1 MVAAPQRIREV
12 PGVERGL
19 MSHPWSDTGHEWL
32 DERSDASDADANAHV
47 QQRQRL
53 LSQLGETSWVGDKEQ
68 HPMIGLAANKEG
80 PDEVPLAAGRVAHL
94 YRGMSEGEFQE
105 AKSRGHIQSD
115 MRGTFD
121 IPGGEGTNA
130 GTEPGTAHSYM
141 PRKGTGRIV
150 KIAAHQDD
158 AWFESDTDNYA
169 RSRQPIPWDR
179 VVAHTEEF
187 AHPDS
192 DAAPTTGV
200 GRLREAVVAEQK
212 RKGI

>member
-1 MVAAPQRIREV
+1 MVAAPQRIREA

-32 DERSDASDADANAHV
+32 DQRSDASDVDANVAV
-47 QQRQRL
+47 VQRQKL
-53 LSQLGETSWVGDKEQ
+53 LSQLGETSWMGPE
-68 HPMIGLAANKEG
+68 HPSIGFASRGKGEV
-80 PDEVPLAAGRVAHL
+80 DEAPLAEGRVAHL

-105 AKSRGHIQSD
+105 AKGRGHIASD

-130 GTEPGTAHSYM
+130 GTEPATAHSYM

-150 KIAAHQDD
+150 KIAAHKDD
-158 AWFESDTDNYA
+158 AWFETDTDPYA

-187 AHPDS
+187 AHPGS
-192 DAAPTTGV
+192 DVAPEG
-200 GRLREAVVAEQK
+200 LREKVVREQK
-212 RKGI
+212 GMDYG

>member
-1 MVAAPQRIREV
+1 MPVGPQRIRQV

-19 MSHPWSDTGHEWL
+19 MSVPEENSGHDWL
-32 DERSDASDADANAHV
+32 DRRSAANGVDANVATL
-47 QQRQRL
+47 QRQSL
-53 LSQLGETSWVGDKEQ
+53 LSQLGETSWSGPE
-68 HPMIGLAANKEG
+68 HPSIGLPVNKTGASEAPLEG
-80 PDEVPLAAGRVAHL
+80 GRVAHL

-105 AKSRGHIQSD
+105 AKGRGHIASD
-115 MRGTFD
+115 MRGTFS

-141 PRKGTGRIV
+141 PRTGTGRIV

-158 AWFESDTDNYA
+158 AWFESRVDNYA

-192 DAAPTTGV
+192 DVAPKTMRDQV
-200 GRLREAVVAEQK
+200 KAEEK
-212 RKGI
+212 R